1 MTISLLYVDAGKG
14 HYVPAKA
21 MGDVLAAR
29 GYDAPVED
37 LFVALDSTFWH
48 WFCKAEWRF
57 FLKHPI
63 LERI

>member
-29 GYDAPVED
+29 GYDAR
-37 LFVALDSTFWH
+37 LKTFLSLLIQHSGIGFVKRSGASF
-48 WFCKAEWRF
+48 
-57 FLKHPI
+57 
-63 LERI
+63 